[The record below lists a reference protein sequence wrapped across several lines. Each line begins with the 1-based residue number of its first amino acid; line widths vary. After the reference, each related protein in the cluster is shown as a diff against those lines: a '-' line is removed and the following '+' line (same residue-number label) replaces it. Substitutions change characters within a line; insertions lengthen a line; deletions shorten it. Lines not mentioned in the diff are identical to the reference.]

1 MTVAKLLSVSIPDEL
16 MSQTEEVARRSGQTK
31 SELVREALRE
41 HLRDREWEEIFRYGE
56 DRAEALGIGPE
67 DVEDLVDEARAEMRA
82 GVPAPKD
89 VQYLIDRFGS
99 PRPEPD
105 A

>member
-16 MSQTEEVARRSGQTK
+16 MARTEEVARRSGQTK
-31 SELVREALRE
+31 SEVVREALGE

-56 DRAEALGIGPE
+56 DWAEAMGIGPE
-67 DVEDLVDEARAEMRA
+67 DVEDLVDEVRAEMAA

-89 VQYLIDRFGS
+89 VQHLIDRAQRRARG
-99 PRPEPD
+99 

>member
-1 MTVAKLLSVSIPDEL
+1 MSVAKLLSVSIPDEL

-41 HLRDREWEEIFRYGE
+41 HVRDREWEEIFRYGE
-56 DRAEALGIGPE
+56 DRAEVLGIGPE
-67 DVEDLVDEARAEMRA
+67 DVEDLVDEVRAKMAA

-89 VQYLIDRFGS
+89 VQHLIDRVKRRATD
-99 PRPEPD
+99 P
-105 A
+105 

>member
-1 MTVAKLLSVSIPDEL
+1 MSVAKLLSVSIPDEL
-16 MSQTEEVARRSGQTK
+16 MSQTEDVARRSGQTK

-41 HLRDREWEEIFRYGE
+41 HVRDREWEEIFRYGE

-67 DVEDLVDEARAEMRA
+67 DVEDLVDEVRAQMAA

-89 VQYLIDRFGS
+89 VQHLIDRVK
-99 PRPEPD
+99 RRATD